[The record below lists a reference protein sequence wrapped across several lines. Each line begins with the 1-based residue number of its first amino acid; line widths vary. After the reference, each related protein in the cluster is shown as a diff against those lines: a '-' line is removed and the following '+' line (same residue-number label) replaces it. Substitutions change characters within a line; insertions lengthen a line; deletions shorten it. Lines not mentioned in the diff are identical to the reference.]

1 MREDGSETFTLP
13 LDRILEDGAFT
24 IRIFYGDIDR
34 LAVQLMTEGQHEPIK
49 VRQEGTQ
56 FFVVDGHR
64 RQRALVRA
72 RHLRIEQRAGR
83 FVVFEQDRPLREA
96 PGPMRRGF
104 DPGSVRCQRVDGPSG
119 GPDLFASQLAC
130 NSGKPFTLLERM
142 IFLSRLSRIGT
153 YTREQLALW
162 TGFSRTHIANAQSL
176 NAADPRL
183 IECVRQ
189 GRLSQKL
196 ALRLLRTFSAEEQM
210 TKVTAAMADAG
221 RHHRDKIL
229 PKDVA
234 WGRVAGGEGA
244 AGEGEGVDP
253 VRARLFDL
261 ASRLGE
267 AVRFAP
273 NPAALDRLQTL
284 NLIQRYAAG
293 KLSYARIEAHLLG
306 RE

>member
-1 MREDGSETFTLP
+1 ML
-13 LDRILEDGAFT
+13 
-24 IRIFYGDIDR
+24 
-34 LAVQLMTEGQHEPIK
+34 
-49 VRQEGTQ
+49 
-56 FFVVDGHR
+56 
-64 RQRALVRA
+64 
-72 RHLRIEQRAGR
+72 
-83 FVVFEQDRPLREA
+83 EQDRPLREA
-96 PGPMRRGF
+96 PGPLHRSFERGL
-104 DPGSVRCQRVDGPSG
+104 VRCQRVDGPSG
-119 GPDLFASQLAC
+119 GPDLVASQLVC

-183 IECVRQ
+183 IECVRE

-196 ALRLLRTFSAEEQM
+196 ALRLLRAFSPDEQM
-210 TKVTAAMADAG
+210 GKVTAAMADAD
-221 RHHRDKIL
+221 RHHRDRIL

-234 WGRVAGGEGA
+234 WGRIPGQKGS
-244 AGEGEGVDP
+244 AGEGESVDP

-261 ASRLGE
+261 VSRLGE

-284 NLIQRYAAG
+284 NLIERYAAG

-306 RE
+306 RQ